1 MPLHPSTL
9 RTLKRAA
16 ELTRQ
21 NHFVEAVLLA
31 EPVILSADEQE
42 AAEIRRWL
50 IEHTAQFT
58 KEGTHSCLHSRAS
71 DA

>member
-1 MPLHPSTL
+1 LRPSTL

-31 EPVILSADEQE
+31 EPLIISADEQE

-50 IEHTAQFT
+50 IDHSSQLTQER
-58 KEGTHSCLHSRAS
+58 THSCPHSRAS
-71 DA
+71 GV

>member
-1 MPLHPSTL
+1 MRPSTL

-42 AAEIRRWL
+42 AGEIRRWL
-50 IEHTAQFT
+50 IDHTAELIQG
-58 KEGTHSCLHSRAS
+58 GTRSCPHSRAS
-71 DA
+71 DE

>member
-1 MPLHPSTL
+1 MPLRPSTL

-16 ELTRQ
+16 ELTCQ

-50 IEHTAQFT
+50 IDHTVQFT
-58 KEGTHSCLHSRAS
+58 QEGTHSCPHSRAS